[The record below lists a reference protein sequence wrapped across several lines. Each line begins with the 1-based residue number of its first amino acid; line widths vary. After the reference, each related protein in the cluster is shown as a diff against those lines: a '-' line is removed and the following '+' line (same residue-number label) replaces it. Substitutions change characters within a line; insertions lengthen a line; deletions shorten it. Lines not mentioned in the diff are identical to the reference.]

1 MLNVSF
7 DSYDSNFYMVIV
19 PFYMPFLSC
28 SFSIHFSI
36 SYIVFMRS
44 MVFISSD
51 FKRFFIA
58 SSFHNVDLDLV

>member
-1 MLNVSF
+1 MLSVSF
-7 DSYDSNFYMVIV
+7 ESYDSTFCMVIV
-19 PFYMPFLSC
+19 SFYMPFLSC

-36 SYIVFMRS
+36 SYIVLMRS

-58 SSFHNVDLDLV
+58 YSFHNVDLDLV